1 MFDIPLG
8 DVPLDGTLR
17 FTLALKFTFPFTVAF
32 AFAFAAFGLKITP
45 APVPGPVPCVFTGV
59 TVHDDSAFGVVFVFV
74 FEDFKFLVPVAAL
87 PSGPFL
93 SFRLKKY

>member
-1 MFDIPLG
+1 MLDIPLG

-17 FTLALKFTFPFTVAF
+17 FTFAFKFTFPFTVAF
-32 AFAFAAFGLKITP
+32 AFAAFGLKITP
-45 APVPGPVPCVFTGV
+45 VPVPGPVPCVFTGV

-74 FEDFKFLVPVAAL
+74 FDDFKFLVPVAAL